1 MEPMQVASRLN
12 QIADAI
18 DSSKSPR
25 RDLVAQEISDL
36 ISRVSKKKKKKTPK
50 SQKRGDCVFPH
61 TSKKVKDNKDHFPIN
76 SESQARNALSRAN
89 QYDKSPPWY
98 DGSLKDLVSAVA
110 RKVHSKY
117 PDIEVSEASKKP
129 GKGKGKGKKKKSSM
143 TPNEVSYVIRQIATA
158 IDNSSNPR
166 RELVAEDLQ
175 KVIAGVVEDVG
186 YDPINPPSTG
196 PSDMEWH
203 EFLTSGKH
211 MDVFQKWLQEDPGN
225 LDHLFFMVLSTMEEG
240 ETVPKEVR
248 ELALRGTLDP
258 PQVASKLRQI
268 AAAIDNSK
276 NPRKD
281 LVLRDIRRL
290 AILLEEEGMKEQPVV
305 EQGCMSCGEK
315 GGHAPGCLYER
326 SMREHQEKQSPP
338 DYSM

>member
-1 MEPMQVASRLN
+1 MEPMQVVSRLN
-12 QIADAI
+12 QIAAAI
-18 DSSKSPR
+18 DNSNNPR
-25 RDLVAQEISDL
+25 RDLVARDILEL
-36 ISRVSKKKKKKTPK
+36 ISIVSKKKKKKTLK

-129 GKGKGKGKKKKSSM
+129 GKGKGKSKSKGKKKKSSM
-143 TPNEVSYVIRQIATA
+143 TPDEASYIIRQIATA
-158 IDNSSNPR
+158 IDNS
-166 RELVAEDLQ
+166 
-175 KVIAGVVEDVG
+175 
-186 YDPINPPSTG
+186 
-196 PSDMEWH
+196 
-203 EFLTSGKH
+203 
-211 MDVFQKWLQEDPGN
+211 
-225 LDHLFFMVLSTMEEG
+225 
-240 ETVPKEVR
+240 
-248 ELALRGTLDP
+248 
-258 PQVASKLRQI
+258 
-268 AAAIDNSK
+268 K
-276 NPRKD
+276 NPRQD
-281 LVLRDIRRL
+281 LVLGDIQRI
-290 AILLEEEGMKEQPVV
+290 AILLEEEGLEEQPVV

-326 SMREHQEKQSPP
+326 SMRERQEKQPPP